1 LARQR
6 TATAGPREARVRL
19 RTAQAYLEV
28 ADVVL
33 DEPRSDAFLNV
44 AAGLAVLAGVA
55 ASDAICARRLGRIY
69 RGDDHRGA
77 SELLKQSTADGAKLA
92 SVLLRLIDIK
102 DQAHYGVI
110 VVSPRKAR
118 DTVRWAR
125 QLVDRAREEV
135 ER

>member
-92 SVLLRLIDIK
+92 SIFLRLIDIK

-125 QLVDRAREEV
+125 QLVDRAREEI

>member
-1 LARQR
+1 MARQR

-92 SVLLRLIDIK
+92 SIFLRLIDIK

-125 QLVDRAREEV
+125 QLVDRAREEI